1 METRTIRSEDITIK
15 ITAKGNI
22 PGPLFNEI
30 QRIAKKAKKNKMEM
44 EWHDFDEIEKEITQK
59 HGDIDTPRI
68 RLRAHRQSQGLTQ
81 KELSERSGVS
91 QGRISEMEK
100 GKLGIGIRQAKKLAG
115 VLGLDFRKL
124 VG

>member
-1 METRTIRSEDITIK
+1 METRTIKNEDITIK

-30 QRIAKKAKKNKMEM
+30 QRIANKAIKSRTDEWSDFNDIEREM
-44 EWHDFDEIEKEITQK
+44 IQK
-59 HGDIDTPRI
+59 HGDMDTPGI

-81 KELSERSGVS
+81 KELAKRSGVS

-100 GKLGIGIRQAKKLAG
+100 GTQGIGVRQARKLAE
-115 VLGLDFRKL
+115 VLKMDFRKL